1 MAMAGLEERTAL
13 AKLEALKDIR
23 AKTIGLE
30 KTRAALLYDV
40 GQLEE
45 EERCLTEYRR
55 ELELLQQ
62 VCLWEKN
69 NVRFLARHRVMNDI
83 SRARLLSLWYDLAPR
98 PPPPHPSPV
107 RKPEPA
113 TYRETEKERQ
123 VDDGRAGRGGAR
135 SRIIRPQESLVIYKS
150 FNIFCCKVSI

>member
-62 VCLWEKN
+62 VCLREKN
-69 NVRFLARHRVMNDI
+69 NVKFN
-83 SRARLLSLWYDLAPR
+83 
-98 PPPPHPSPV
+98 V
-107 RKPEPA
+107 R
-113 TYRETEKERQ
+113 Q
-123 VDDGRAGRGGAR
+123 SV
-135 SRIIRPQESLVIYKS
+135 
-150 FNIFCCKVSI
+150 F

>member
-62 VCLWEKN
+62 VCLCGKN
-69 NVRFLARHRVMNDI
+69 NVRFNARQRVMNDL
-83 SRARLLSLWYDLAPR
+83 SRARLSWFVA
-98 PPPPHPSPV
+98 HPLPLPV
-107 RKPEPA
+107 RKLEPA
-113 TYRETEKERQ
+113 TH
-123 VDDGRAGRGGAR
+123 AGRLRKRDKLMTGQWGNVGGTR
-135 SRIIRPQESLVIYKS
+135 SRILYKS
-150 FNIFCCKVSI
+150 FNTLCRKMSTQ

>member
-62 VCLWEKN
+62 VCLCEKN
-69 NVRFLARHRVMNDI
+69 SVLDFLQGREYILNYL
-83 SRARLLSLWYDLAPR
+83 SKARLSLCGMIWLLAHPLPI
-98 PPPPHPSPV
+98 PPPSV
-107 RKPEPA
+107 SSTKD
-113 TYRETEKERQ
+113 T
-123 VDDGRAGRGGAR
+123 
-135 SRIIRPQESLVIYKS
+135 QED
-150 FNIFCCKVSI
+150 

>member
-1 MAMAGLEERTAL
+1 MAGLEERTAL

-62 VCLWEKN
+62 VCLSGKN
-69 NVRFLARHRVMNDI
+69 SAIDFLQGQRVYCMI
-83 SRARLLSLWYDLAPR
+83 YRGPGFYLCGMFWLLAHPLSIPSLSVSSASD
-98 PPPPHPSPV
+98 
-107 RKPEPA
+107 
-113 TYRETEKERQ
+113 TQTEKERQ
-123 VDDGRAGRGGAR
+123 VDDGRERGVGAR
-135 SRIIRPQESLVIYKS
+135 SRILRPQES
-150 FNIFCCKVSI
+150 

>member
-55 ELELLQQ
+55 ELDLLQQ
-62 VCLWEKN
+62 VCLCEKN
-69 NVRFLARHRVMNDI
+69 SVLDFLQGREYIRNYL
-83 SRARLLSLWYDLAPR
+83 SKARLSLCGMIWLLA
-98 PPPPHPSPV
+98 HPSP
-107 RKPEPA
+107 RQKARPA
-113 TYRETEKERQ
+113 THRKTEKERQ
-123 VDDGRAGRGGAR
+123 IDDGRVGERGEGGGDEEPNHTIAR
-135 SRIIRPQESLVIYKS
+135 NLFLY
-150 FNIFCCKVSI
+150 

>member
-62 VCLWEKN
+62 VCLCEKN
-69 NVRFLARHRVMNDI
+69 NARFLARQTVLSDTVK
-83 SRARLLSLWYDLAPR
+83 SCCLL
-98 PPPPHPSPV
+98 
-107 RKPEPA
+107 
-113 TYRETEKERQ
+113 
-123 VDDGRAGRGGAR
+123 
-135 SRIIRPQESLVIYKS
+135 
-150 FNIFCCKVSI
+150 